1 MQSSKL
7 FWEAPNDQL
16 TYSLQAFV
24 ANLSKSLIAC
34 FPHERWRLKSYS
46 KVLKLLLP
54 QPDTSV
60 CSYPRACA
68 PCQFGESWCTRW
80 NRNYLSSTS
89 LPWAQSYPH
98 GHGPCWGKCQPAL
111 SWVVFKINL
120 RSTRKNRAPPILL
133 GPIRQQVPSSPY
145 SCSPQN
151 TRILTTRFSHLQ
163 ITFLQISTFTVF
175 GLCHEYKR
183 GTSPLPAMHVWLY
196 FSF

>member
-1 MQSSKL
+1 M
-7 FWEAPNDQL
+7 FREAPNDQL
-16 TYSLQAFV
+16 TYNLQAFV

-46 KVLKLLLP
+46 KVMKLLLP

-89 LPWAQSYPH
+89 LPWAQSYTH
-98 GHGPCWGKCQPAL
+98 GHGPCRGKCQPAL

-120 RSTRKNRAPPILL
+120 RSTRKNRAPPVFFLRAYQAAGALFSLFLL
-133 GPIRQQVPSSPY
+133 SSEYPDLNNTFQPSANHFPPDLHFHS
-145 SCSPQN
+145 
-151 TRILTTRFSHLQ
+151 
-163 ITFLQISTFTVF
+163 F

-183 GTSPLPAMHVWLY
+183 GISPLPATHVWLY